1 MIQAK
6 GDYQGAKDLITKY
19 VINSPSMQVLRDKLS
34 SLPVDIKPIYQI
46 EEMYK

>member
-6 GDYQGAKDLITKY
+6 GDYEGAKDLIAKY
-19 VINSPSMQVLRDKLS
+19 VVNSPSLETLRNKLEH
-34 SLPVDIKPIYQI
+34 LPVDIKPIYQI